1 MDKQTILKAFN
12 SQFEEFLEDIEILFP
27 DNKDIRTTKTGLG
40 MMRRVNPKKI
50 VSVWYRYICLKY
62 KEEIDKENL
71 DFFLSKDYR
80 DDLKM
85 DEGTSN
91 KVLEGIDK
99 IRGPMRELD
108 DDNTKKC
115 IQYFK
120 NLNTLSEICKK
131 LSCNFSDK

>member
-50 VSVWYRYICLKY
+50 VSVWYRYICSKY

-120 NLNTLSEICKK
+120 NLNTLSEIYM
-131 LSCNFSDK
+131 N

>member
-12 SQFEEFLEDIEILFP
+12 SQFEEFLEDIEILYP

-120 NLNTLSEICKK
+120 NLNTLSEIYM
-131 LSCNFSDK
+131 N